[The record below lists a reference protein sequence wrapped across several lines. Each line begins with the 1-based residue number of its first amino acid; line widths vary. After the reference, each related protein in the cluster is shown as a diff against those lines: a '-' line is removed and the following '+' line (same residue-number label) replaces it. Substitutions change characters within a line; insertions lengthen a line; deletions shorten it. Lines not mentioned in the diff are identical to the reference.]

1 MQPRPP
7 PTTAQLALQPHFP
20 SLHGNQS
27 LHALAQAMQ
36 NHPEDAEKQLFG
48 VISFAAVCSGA
59 DLECKGRAMDAG
71 AFEALLHALRY
82 HSHVPSMQEWV
93 ARCFESLPVALWS
106 FIQTLKRDPQDVE
119 LQILGGMCLARLH
132 KPECHEAAADAGV
145 CEAFVQAMRLHADDN
160 EVQNAAAIGL
170 RANCR
175 GPTSKPLPP
184 KVANKTTKLALGHG
198 AVDALVEAE
207 DFDVLYNCTLALG
220 SIVRF
225 RAQECRKHAGEI
237 VQVMLRALK
246 SPRQD
251 FRVTFVAKMCLKD
264 VPGALCSLV
273 ETMNSAPADV
283 DVQHWSSWWLA
294 EVFSADITGPLIVD
308 YPTTCVLHAL
318 VCAMQKHPT
327 RTHVQT
333 HAAVALGAICAGWD
347 SDALERQRN
356 AVDAG
361 ALQVVVQA
369 LV

>member
-1 MQPRPP
+1 
-7 PTTAQLALQPHFP
+7 
-20 SLHGNQS
+20 
-27 LHALAQAMQ
+27 
-36 NHPEDAEKQLFG
+36 
-48 VISFAAVCSGA
+48 
-59 DLECKGRAMDAG
+59 
-71 AFEALLHALRY
+71 
-82 HSHVPSMQEWV
+82 
-93 ARCFESLPVALWS
+93 
-106 FIQTLKRDPQDVE
+106 
-119 LQILGGMCLARLH
+119 
-132 KPECHEAAADAGV
+132 
-145 CEAFVQAMRLHADDN
+145 MRLHADDN

-175 GPTSKPLPP
+175 GPTSEPLPP
-184 KVANKTTKLALGHG
+184 KVANKTTKLVLGHG
-198 AVDALVEAE
+198 AVDALVEAAQMHSE

-318 VCAMQKHPT
+318 VCAMRNHPT

-333 HAAVALGAICAGWD
+333 HAAAALGAICAGWD
-347 SDALERQRN
+347 SDARER
-356 AVDAG
+356 
-361 ALQVVVQA
+361 
-369 LV
+369 